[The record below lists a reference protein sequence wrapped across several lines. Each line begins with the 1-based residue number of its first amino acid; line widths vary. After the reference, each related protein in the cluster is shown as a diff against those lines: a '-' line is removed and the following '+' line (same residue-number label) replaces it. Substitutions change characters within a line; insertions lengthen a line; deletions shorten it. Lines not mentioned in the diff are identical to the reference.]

1 MSDLSMNKA
10 KKSVLGVILTSL
22 VSAFVLFSIF
32 SSFYSDWQW
41 FSVLDRTDV
50 YTKQLL
56 LKVGLFLGTALVTA
70 FFVWLSGTLAYRSRP
85 TELPRTAEEFAIARY
100 REALDSFRKVAFI
113 AVPLGLGG
121 LIGLSAAAQWKTFL
135 LWQNAEPFN
144 QVDAQFGKDISFYT
158 FELPFY
164 QTILSYAFT
173 ILITSFVINFAIHYL
188 YGGFRPAASHSSNT
202 ARRHL
207 MIYLGIIALLK
218 AVAYYL
224 DRFALAVK
232 SDALITG
239 LKYTDVNALIP
250 AKNIL
255 TYIAIATAILF
266 FASLFRPGWSL
277 PFLSFGTLLI
287 SSLIIG
293 GIYPAFVQQ
302 FQVKPSEFQREAP
315 YIERNL
321 TATKSAYGLEKVEK
335 TDYAAIDNPSQAVLT
350 EDADTLSNIRILDP
364 SLLSPTFRNLQQI
377 RGFYAFADMLDIDRY
392 TIDGIKRGT
401 VLAVREVN
409 LAGVADSQ
417 RNWFNDHMVFTHGY
431 GAVAAFENTVS
442 RDGSPAF
449 FEYDVPPT
457 GGLEIDQPRI
467 YFGEQS
473 PAYSIVG
480 AGPDG
485 EAREL
490 DYPDDKS
497 ANGQTNN
504 TYDGIGGVDVG
515 NLFQRAIFAV
525 NYQDPN
531 ILLSNQISANSKII
545 YERNPKERVA
555 KIAPWLTLDSDPYP
569 AVIDGRIQWIID
581 GYTTSNDFPYSARI
595 SLRDATSD
603 STSAQAAS
611 ISLSSGNI
619 TYIRNAVKATVDA
632 YDGTVR
638 IYGWDETDPILQ
650 TWKKAFPGVVL
661 DKSEIPTG
669 VLEHIRYPEDMFKV
683 QRDILAKYHVNDA
696 QAFYSGQDFWI
707 VPNDPTK
714 PALAQA
720 QPPYYLTL
728 KMPGQDKAAFQLTSA
743 YAPTKRQTLAAF
755 MAVNADYGPDYGT
768 IRVLQLPRNTT
779 IPGPTQVQ
787 NNFESDPEV
796 ATQLS
801 LLRQGGSEV
810 ELGNLL
816 SLPVGGGL
824 LYFEPV
830 YVRGSQGEGYPLLRK
845 VLVSFGS
852 KVAFEDDLATALS
865 KVFSGQTITTEPDG
879 DGVVDPI
886 VDETKTSAQLLAQA
900 ILDANEAYED
910 GRAALAKGDFTA
922 YGVAQNKLAAALK
935 RVTEIS
941 GSITGVSSVPAATP
955 SPSPSA
961 S

>member
-1 MSDLSMNKA
+1 MSEINLGNQKRSVFGIIF
-10 KKSVLGVILTSL
+10 SVLIGT
-22 VSAFVLFSIF
+22 FVLFSLF
-32 SSFYSDWQW
+32 AGFYSDWQW
-41 FSVLDRTDV
+41 FSVLERTDV
-50 YTKQLL
+50 YTKQLV
-56 LKVGLFLGTALVTA
+56 LKAALFVGVGALTALI
-70 FFVWLSGTLAYRSRP
+70 VWFAATLAYRSRP
-85 TELPRTAEEFAIARY
+85 MEIPRTAEEYALARY

-113 AVPLGLGG
+113 AAPAILGA
-121 LIGLSAAAQWKTFL
+121 LIGLSAASQWKTFL

-144 QVDAQFGKDISFYT
+144 QVDAHFGKDISFYT

-173 ILITSFVINFAIHYL
+173 ILIAALVINFAIHYL
-188 YGGFRPAASHSSNT
+188 YGGFRPAASIASNY
-202 ARRHL
+202 ARKHL
-207 MIYLGIIALLK
+207 MVFLGLLALLK

-224 DRFALAVK
+224 DRYALAVK

-255 TYIAIATAILF
+255 TYIALATAILF
-266 FASLFRPGWSL
+266 FVSLFRPGWSL
-277 PFLSFGTLLI
+277 PFISFFVMLA
-287 SSLIIG
+287 SSIIIG

-302 FQVKPSEFQREAP
+302 FQVKPSEFQREEQF
-315 YIERNL
+315 IERNL
-321 TATKSAYGLEKVEK
+321 AATKTAYDLNDIER
-335 TDYAAIDNPSQAVLT
+335 TDYAAIDNPSEAVLT
-350 EDADTLSNIRILDP
+350 EDAATLSNIRILDP
-364 SLLSPTFRNLQQI
+364 SLLSPTYRQLQQI
-377 RGFYAFADMLDIDRY
+377 RGFYAFADSLDIDRY
-392 TIDGIKRGT
+392 LIDDVKRGT
-401 VLAVREVN
+401 VIAVREIN
-409 LAGVADSQ
+409 LDGVADSQ

-431 GAVAAFENTVS
+431 GAVAAFENTVN

-457 GGLEIDQPRI
+457 GGLKIDQPRV

-480 AGPDG
+480 PGPDG

-490 DYPDDKS
+490 DYPDDAS
-497 ANGQTNN
+497 PNGQTNN
-504 TYDGIGGVDVG
+504 TYDGNGGVALG

-531 ILLSNQISANSKII
+531 ILLSNQISGESEII
-545 YERNPKERVA
+545 YERNPKDRVA
-555 KIAPWLTLDSDPYP
+555 KVAPWLTLDSDPYP
-569 AVIDGRIQWIID
+569 AVIDGKIQWIID
-581 GYTTSNDFPYSARI
+581 GYTTSNDYPYSARI

-603 STSAQAAS
+603 STSSQATS
-611 ISLSSGNI
+611 IALNSGNI

-638 IYGWDETDPILQ
+638 IYEWDETDPILQ
-650 TWKKAFPGVVL
+650 TWKKAFPDVVL
-661 DKSEIPTG
+661 PKSEIPAG

-714 PALAQA
+714 PALEQA

-728 KMPGQDKAAFQLTSA
+728 KMPGQDEAAFQLTSA

-755 MAVNADYGPDYGT
+755 MAVNSDYGPDYGT
-768 IRVLQLPRNTT
+768 IRILQLPRNTT

-787 NNFESDPEV
+787 NNFESDPTV

-865 KVFSGQTITTEPDG
+865 KVFSGQTVTPPTTPTEPTT
-879 DGVVDPI
+879 PS
-886 VDETKTSAQLLAQA
+886 EPSTQTPTELLAQA
-900 ILDANEAYED
+900 ILDANKAYED
-910 GRAALAKGDFTA
+910 GQAALAKGDFTA
-922 YGVAQNKLAAALK
+922 YGEAQQRLAAALR
-935 RVTEIS
+935 RVTDAS
-941 GSITGVSSVPAATP
+941 SSITGVTP
-955 SPSPSA
+955 TPTPTPTP
-961 S
+961 

>member
-1 MSDLSMNKA
+1 
-10 KKSVLGVILTSL
+10 
-22 VSAFVLFSIF
+22 
-32 SSFYSDWQW
+32 
-41 FSVLDRTDV
+41 
-50 YTKQLL
+50 
-56 LKVGLFLGTALVTA
+56 
-70 FFVWLSGTLAYRSRP
+70 
-85 TELPRTAEEFAIARY
+85 
-100 REALDSFRKVAFI
+100 
-113 AVPLGLGG
+113 
-121 LIGLSAAAQWKTFL
+121 
-135 LWQNAEPFN
+135 
-144 QVDAQFGKDISFYT
+144 
-158 FELPFY
+158 
-164 QTILSYAFT
+164 
-173 ILITSFVINFAIHYL
+173 
-188 YGGFRPAASHSSNT
+188 
-202 ARRHL
+202 
-207 MIYLGIIALLK
+207 
-218 AVAYYL
+218 
-224 DRFALAVK
+224 
-232 SDALITG
+232 
-239 LKYTDVNALIP
+239 
-250 AKNIL
+250 
-255 TYIAIATAILF
+255 
-266 FASLFRPGWSL
+266 
-277 PFLSFGTLLI
+277 
-287 SSLIIG
+287 
-293 GIYPAFVQQ
+293 
-302 FQVKPSEFQREAP
+302 
-315 YIERNL
+315 
-321 TATKSAYGLEKVEK
+321 
-335 TDYAAIDNPSQAVLT
+335 
-350 EDADTLSNIRILDP
+350 
-364 SLLSPTFRNLQQI
+364 
-377 RGFYAFADMLDIDRY
+377 
-392 TIDGIKRGT
+392 
-401 VLAVREVN
+401 
-409 LAGVADSQ
+409 
-417 RNWFNDHMVFTHGY
+417 MVFTHGY

-504 TYDGIGGVDVG
+504 TYDGVGGVDVG

-531 ILLSNQISANSKII
+531 ILLSNQISENSKII

-661 DKSEIPTG
+661 DKSEIPAG

-922 YGVAQNKLAAALK
+922 YGVAQNKLAEALK

-941 GSITGVSSVPAATP
+941 GSITGVSSVPTATP